1 MFAELLPMLH
11 LAGAAPDNYA
21 RRSGNASVIM
31 VALRTNQKT
40 TQYTLG
46 VVPGGLPLIGVFI
59 DVATLA
65 LFSLRQKEII
75 KANDIADLALIGEQI
90 VEYWL
95 CPVFLSLGRGYPM
108 LKKKISN
115 SAQTHAREVLLVD
128 GSDDGCFFGIYND
141 EAIR

>member
-1 MFAELLPMLH
+1 MFAEFLPMLH
-11 LAGAAPDNYA
+11 PAGAAPDNFA

-31 VALRTNQKT
+31 VALRANQKA
-40 TQYTLG
+40 TQYTLR

-59 DVATLA
+59 DVATFT
-65 LFSLRQKEII
+65 LFSLCQKEII
-75 KANDIADLALIGEQI
+75 EANDIADVPLIGQQI

-95 CPVFLSLGRGYPM
+95 CPAFFSLGRGYPI

-115 SAQTHAREVLLVD
+115 PAQAHTGKVLLID
-128 GSDDGCFFGIYND
+128 SSDNGCFFGIYNN